1 MIKNF
6 DEFINEKN
14 TYGDLG
20 KFMLKNKKNELK
32 YKEFF
37 KKRVE
42 EKNKKEREEFENLKK
57 YEKYFKEN
65 NVEKINNKDLK
76 DVLSDISKYLKEF
89 KTPINSFIKNNNI
102 DDEFFNMAYNIDKLY
117 LPDISK
123 EKMDFESYLEKD
135 DVNKVRIFHQSIIKY
150 FLGIKNVF
158 ETADK
163 EHEEIVKTFYKYL
176 MFVDRRYYIWEF

>member
-20 KFMLKNKKNELK
+20 KFMLKNKKYELK

-37 KKRVE
+37 KKRVG

-135 DVNKVRIFHQSIIKY
+135 DVNEVRIFHQSIIKY
-150 FLGIKNVF
+150 FLGIKNIF

-176 MFVDRRYYIWEF
+176 MFVDKRYYIWEF